1 MGLGITRI
9 GDVTEGHCDCGGHD
23 DDYSGVVISGS
34 PNVFSNGL
42 QTGRLTSVVQSNC
55 PASPPHENVIISG
68 SNTVWVNGL
77 GASRITSIYGE
88 EGDCLTG
95 SVVGGSPNV
104 LIG

>member
-9 GDVTEGHCDCGGHD
+9 GDVTQGHCHCGGHN
-23 DDYSGVVISGS
+23 DDYSGTVISGS

-42 QTGRLTSVVQSNC
+42 QTGRITSVVKSDC
-55 PASPPHENVIISG
+55 GHENVIISG
-68 SNTVWVNGL
+68 SNTVWTNGL
-77 GASRITSIYGE
+77 NTARMTSIYGE

-95 SVVGGSPNV
+95 SIVGGSPNV

>member
-9 GDVTEGHCDCGGHD
+9 GDVTEGHCDCGGHN

-42 QTGRLTSVVQSNC
+42 QTGQITSVVRSDC
-55 PASPPHENVIISG
+55 GHESTIISG
-68 SNTVWVNGL
+68 SNTVWTNGL
-77 GASRITSIYGE
+77 NTARMTSIYGK